1 MRCLLTSWSVNQSKL
16 EKREFTKKYSF
27 ALLQQQQEYD
37 SKLLCLLWI
46 TLNRFE
52 KVTQPKVQSWY
63 YRVSAWWARRCTLE
77 EGMGGHLKAG
87 LTDAPRTTL
96 CGRRSTGC
104 NIASRLSLSVL
115 TLTPLLLLL
124 LLLLP
129 VHSHTDADIWIAG
142 EEIVQ
147 IWGWTKNMTRV
158 TLFTLEEWSRWD
170 FLC

>member
-1 MRCLLTSWSVNQSKL
+1 MFTDLLVSQFKT
-16 EKREFTKKYSF
+16 RERIYKTNI
-27 ALLQQQQEYD
+27 L
-37 SKLLCLLWI
+37 LLCFSSSKNMIASFFAYYGLPWTDLKRLHSQKFKVDI
-46 TLNRFE
+46 TGWVPDEQDVVR
-52 KVTQPKVQSWY
+52 W
-63 YRVSAWWARRCTLE
+63 RGGR
-77 EGMGGHLKAG
+77 GGHLKAG

-115 TLTPLLLLL
+115 TLTPLLL